1 LQSPLEAASCLAQPF
16 DGTRILLYNRLSAMV
31 TETLREELLRRQ
43 LADGWG
49 YRSDCGQAALEPTCL
64 ALLALRLQ
72 NIPAGTY
79 GIEALQRLQNPD
91 GGWPAFNGDREAC
104 GLTGLAVLTLNT
116 LGQPNGIEPSIEWLL
131 RSRGREA
138 HWLWKWKFRT
148 TDTRVR
154 FDPGKFGWPWQPD
167 TASWVVPTAFSL
179 LALKQS
185 FPDCRSARVRDRIRL
200 GVAML
205 FDRACPQGGWNAG
218 NGVVYGVAM
227 RPHLDATAIAL
238 LALRGERHNDLMAR
252 SLAWLRDQAQVCA
265 APWSLAWCVL
275 TMDAYELPTG
285 WAQERLEAMSLDELD
300 DTATL
305 AIVTIA
311 LDCTT
316 HGNPFEVLT

>member
-1 LQSPLEAASCLAQPF
+1 M
-16 DGTRILLYNRLSAMV
+16 GTERL
-31 TETLREELLRRQ
+31 RDELLRRQ

-49 YRSDCGQAALEPTCL
+49 YRPDSNQAALEPTCL

-72 NIPAGTY
+72 NIPARSRGAR
-79 GIEALQRLQNPD
+79 ALQRQQNAK
-91 GGWPAFNGDREAC
+91 GGWPAFAGDREAC

-154 FDPGKFGWPWQPD
+154 FDPGKFGWPWQPN
-167 TASWVVPTAFSL
+167 TASWVVPTAYSL
-179 LALKQS
+179 LALRQS
-185 FPDCRSARVRDRIRL
+185 FPCCQTGRIADRTRL
-200 GVAML
+200 GVEML

-218 NGVVYGVAM
+218 NGVVFGVPM
-227 RPHLDATAIAL
+227 RPHLDTTAIAL
-238 LALRGERHNDLMAR
+238 LALRGERHNDLIAR
-252 SLAWLRDQAQVCA
+252 SLAWLGDEAQVCA

-275 TMDAYELPTG
+275 TTDAYELASG
-285 WAQERLEAMSLDELD
+285 CAQERLEAISLEEIE

-305 AIVTIA
+305 AVVTIA
-311 LDCTT
+311 LDCAT

>member
-1 LQSPLEAASCLAQPF
+1 M
-16 DGTRILLYNRLSAMV
+16 GLL
-31 TETLREELLRRQ
+31 ETLKN
-43 LADGWG
+43 
-49 YRSDCGQAALEPTCL
+49 P
-64 ALLALRLQ
+64 
-72 NIPAGTY
+72 
-79 GIEALQRLQNPD
+79 LQRQQNPD
-91 GGWPAFNGDREAC
+91 GGWQPFARDRQGC

-116 LGQPNGIEPSIEWLL
+116 LAQPKGIEPAIEWLL
-131 RSRGREA
+131 RCRGREA
-138 HWLWKWKFRT
+138 HWLFNWKFHA

-154 FDPGKFGWPWQPD
+154 FDPDKFGWPWQPD
-167 TASWVVPTAFSL
+167 TASWIVPTAFSL

-185 FPDCRSARVRDRIRL
+185 FPGCRSARVRDRIGL

-227 RPHLDATAIAL
+227 RPHLDATALAL
-238 LALRGERHNDLMAR
+238 LALRGERHNDLIAR
-252 SLAWLRDQAQVCA
+252 SLAWLRDEAQVCA

-275 TMDAYELPTG
+275 TMDAYELPAG